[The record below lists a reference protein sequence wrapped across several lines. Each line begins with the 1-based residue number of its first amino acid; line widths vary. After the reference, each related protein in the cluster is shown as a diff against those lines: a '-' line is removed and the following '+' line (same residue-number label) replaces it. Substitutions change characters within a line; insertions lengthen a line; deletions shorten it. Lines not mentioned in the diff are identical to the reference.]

1 MSEMTTGHTMGP
13 RSDIAA
19 DLADRPRI
27 TGAGQAMLFT
37 MVGATGLIIA
47 GFLEWIRPDGM
58 LGSEIGY
65 RAFWSTDFA
74 TGVGFFRSAG
84 AVAVAI
90 GLLAVLG
97 LASRAGWITRLAG
110 ALGIIGFATFTITMH
125 RAGMDVPTALGG
137 GLYFMLGGGIMA
149 MFGGFFA
156 TRPRIVVAKE

>member
-1 MSEMTTGHTMGP
+1 MGS
-13 RSDIAA
+13 RGNIAA

-27 TGAGQAMLFT
+27 TGSGQAMLFT

-47 GFLEWIRPDGM
+47 GFLEWIRPDGT

-84 AVAVAI
+84 AVSVAI

-97 LASRAGWITRLAG
+97 LATRAGWFTRLAG

-137 GLYFMLGGGIMA
+137 GLYFMLGGSIVA

-156 TRPRIVVAKE
+156 TRPRVIVATE